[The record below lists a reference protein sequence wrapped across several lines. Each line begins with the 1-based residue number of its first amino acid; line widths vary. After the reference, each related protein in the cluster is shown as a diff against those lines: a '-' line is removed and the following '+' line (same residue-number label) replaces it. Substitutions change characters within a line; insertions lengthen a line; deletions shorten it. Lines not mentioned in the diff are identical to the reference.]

1 MSAPIVFI
9 DGESGTTGLEIAQ
22 WFNWRDYVKLLS
34 IEPEL
39 RKDKEERARLLQ
51 EADLAILC
59 LPDEAARESVEL
71 VGDADTIIIDAS
83 TAHRTH
89 TDWVYGLPEVSQE
102 QRSAISQS
110 KRISNPGCYASG
122 AIILLRPLIS
132 AGLIPPDY
140 VVSINAVS
148 GYSGGGREMIEKFK
162 TGEYTQ
168 PYRAYGLSMQ
178 HKHLPEMQKYSGLT
192 YPPLFSPAVGNFY
205 RGMLVEIM
213 FSHNSFGAEFTRE
226 FVHEVFETT
235 YFDEKYVIVKSL
247 EECDEITFLDPKA
260 ALRYNVIELF
270 VFGNEENIRLIA
282 RLDNL
287 VKGAAGVAIQNM
299 NLALGFAEDEGA
311 E

>member
-1 MSAPIVFI
+1 MTAPRVFI

-22 WFNWRDYVKLLS
+22 WFNSRDYVKLLS

-89 TDWVYGLPEVSQE
+89 KDWVYGLPEISLE

-132 AGLIPPDY
+132 ARLIPPDY

-148 GYSGGGREMIEKFK
+148 GYSGGGREMIEKFE
-162 TGEYTQ
+162 TGEYTE
-168 PYRAYGLSMQ
+168 PYRAYGLSME
-178 HKHLPEMQKYSGLT
+178 HKHLPEMQKYSGLA

-213 FSHNSFGAEFTRE
+213 VSHNSFGVEFTRE

-235 YFDEKYVIVKSL
+235 YFDERYVIVKSL
-247 EECDEITFLDPKA
+247 EECDEIAFLDPKE
-260 ALRYNVIELF
+260 ALKYNVIELF
-270 VFGNEENIRLIA
+270 VFGNAENIRLIA